1 MVVPSLLLSLPPLLL
16 LRRPRQ
22 GVQAMVCS
30 SWGRRRGRD
39 GGAAR
44 ERREKL
50 GGKLK

>member
-16 LRRPRQ
+16 RRPRQ
-22 GVQAMVCS
+22 GVQGMVCS

-50 GGKLK
+50 AEKLK